1 MLWTDA
7 LKTFLM
13 SNVFFYHGIC
23 SHPSYHTVTS
33 SLAWV
38 GWGTPPKFA
47 WPRTCP
53 ATKLYINGK
62 SSMKSPAPDNYIM
75 SLADF
80 FESDAGSELWFS
92 KLAAWLQIHTT
103 IQFNQLFWVVFH
115 WGLALLWVATC
126 SHCGCQWFWGEIKQ
140 KIAYGHQSN
149 YSKGFHFSS
158 VPLIFPL
165 SQVEVAKKNQ
175 DKEWALEVLQMQ
187 DIKPFEPVAAAQ
199 CSALALVEAAQ
210 VAAQGAAAAT
220 AVAAA
225 QCSALALVEAA
236 QVAAQGAAVAAA
248 QCSALALLKAA
259 QVAAQW
265 APADPVVAAQCFALA
280 LVEAAQVAAH
290 WAATWAASTRASA
303 EHWAAATVVQTRADY
318 QGPATA
324 AYSDSQAKASMSGQP
339 AWCWW
344 HCCPGGRQSRS
355 RRGSEGESKRASHQ
369 EWLMTLSN

>member
-115 WGLALLWVATC
+115 WGLALFWVATC

-210 VAAQGAAAAT
+210 GAAAAT
-220 AVAAA
+220 AV
-225 QCSALALVEAA
+225 V
-236 QVAAQGAAVAAA
+236 AA

-290 WAATWAASTRASA
+290 WLPRLLPTGQQLGSLNKGKCRTLGSSNSSSN
-303 EHWAAATVVQTRADY
+303 
-318 QGPATA
+318 QGRLP
-324 AYSDSQAKASMSGQP
+324 
-339 AWCWW
+339 
-344 HCCPGGRQSRS
+344 
-355 RRGSEGESKRASHQ
+355 RASHSSLLRQ
-369 EWLMTLSN
+369 PSKSQHVRPTSLMLVALLPRRQAKQKSQRFWRWKQKSQSPRMIDDTQQLMAWYLLTMLS